1 MPFVLDASVTAAWCL
16 RDETAREADVAL
28 DRLLDDEAVASSL
41 WWFEVR
47 NILVVSERRGRIE
60 PADTDTFLSDL
71 ALLPIRIEGV
81 PNGRQVVALARKHGL
96 TAYDAAY
103 LELAVRLGAPISTLD
118 RTLAGAARAEGLDF
132 VG

>member
-16 RDETAREADVAL
+16 RDETAREADAAL
-28 DRLLDDEAVASSL
+28 DRLLDDEAIAPSL

-81 PNGRQVVALARKHGL
+81 PNGRQVSALARKHGL

-118 RTLAGAARAEGLDF
+118 RALAGAARAEGLDF
-132 VG
+132 GG

>member
-1 MPFVLDASVTAAWCL
+1 M
-16 RDETAREADVAL
+16 
-28 DRLLDDEAVASSL
+28 
-41 WWFEVR
+41 R

-81 PNGRQVVALARKHGL
+81 PNARQVVALARKHGL

-118 RTLAGAARAEGLDF
+118 RALAGAARAEGLDF

>member
-1 MPFVLDASVTAAWCL
+1 MPFVVDASVTASWCL
-16 RDETAREADVAL
+16 RDEAAQTADAAM
-28 DRLLDDEAVASSL
+28 DRLLEDEAVAPWL

-71 ALLPIRIEGV
+71 LRLPIRIEDE
-81 PNGRQVVALARKHGL
+81 PNDRQVVALARKHGL

-103 LELAVRLGAPISTLD
+103 LELAVRLSAPMSTLD
-118 RTLAGAARAEGLDF
+118 RSLARAARSEGVEL
-132 VG
+132 VS

>member
-16 RDETAREADVAL
+16 RDETAREADAAL
-28 DRLLDDEAVASSL
+28 DRLLDDEAVAPSL

-71 ALLPIRIEGV
+71 ALLPIRVEGV

-118 RTLAGAARAEGLDF
+118 RALAGAARAEGLDF

>member
-1 MPFVLDASVTAAWCL
+1 MPFVVDASVTAAWCL
-16 RDETAREADVAL
+16 RDETATAADAAL
-28 DRLLDDEAVASSL
+28 DRLLDDEAVAPSL

-60 PADTDTFLSDL
+60 PADTDTFLSNL
-71 ALLPIRIEGV
+71 VLLPIRIEAE
-81 PNGRQVVALARKHGL
+81 PNDRRVVALARKHGL

-103 LELAVRLGAPISTLD
+103 LELALRHGAPISTLD
-118 RTLAGAARAEGLDF
+118 RALAGAARAEGLDF

>member
-16 RDETAREADVAL
+16 RDETAREADAAL
-28 DRLLDDEAVASSL
+28 DRLLDDEAVAPSL

-81 PNGRQVVALARKHGL
+81 PNARQVVALARKHGL

-118 RTLAGAARAEGLDF
+118 QALAGAARAEGLDF